1 MSVVNR
7 REDVDRRVEYTAIS
21 NCHQVTYKGKVLNIH
36 AAIHLA
42 FVLGIRAGM
51 SKPDVV
57 GDYMSR
63 WIHDR
68 TLDATPE
75 EMGRRHEKAIHA
87 ILFPLQWT
95 ADEWDELEGNTQ
107 EDDDS

>member
-1 MSVVNR
+1 MVSSKQ

-21 NCHQVTYKGKVLNIH
+21 NCHQVTYKGRVLNIH

-68 TLDATPE
+68 TLGATPE
-75 EMGRRHEKAIHA
+75 EMGADTRKPYT
-87 ILFPLQWT
+87 LFCSLYSGQQT
-95 ADEWDELEGNTQ
+95 NGTN
-107 EDDDS
+107 